1 MSSNNVYL
9 IASSMVRVGRYFS
22 KSYKDL
28 VVDVVNE
35 LFSSVGS
42 IDIDYLIIS
51 NVFSDSILEQ
61 LDISTILT
69 QELGLTPKPALR
81 VETGES
87 SGLTAIT
94 QGYSLIKSGIAD
106 TVLVV
111 GVEKCSE
118 FPTPTM
124 NKHFIKFSDYE
135 VESIYGLSVVNEAAL
150 LMKIYMR
157 RYGYSREDLSS
168 WSVKMHSNA
177 LKNPYAQLRFL
188 ISKEQVVRSQVI
200 SDPIRLLDMYP
211 VGDGASAVLLSSKE
225 GIVNNEALEVV
236 DIAQATSQPLNLR
249 EDLLSLP
256 ATKTVFNKLLSRSKL
271 DLNDLVIEV
280 HDSYSILGYL
290 ILEELGLVE
299 KGKAPSIIDDL
310 DNVNL
315 SGGLKARGHP
325 IGATGVYQ
333 VAEVFKIMTTGL
345 GDIKRCSCWGLIHS
359 MSAVDNNSV
368 GILVRR
374 CSC

>member
-1 MSSNNVYL
+1 MSSNNVYV
-9 IASSMVRVGRYFS
+9 IASSMVRVSRYFS

-28 VVDVVNE
+28 VIDVVNE
-35 LFSSVGS
+35 LTSSVGS
-42 IDIDYLIIS
+42 IDIDYLIVS

-61 LDISTILT
+61 LDISTILA
-69 QELGLTPKPALR
+69 QELGLTPKPTLR

-124 NKHFIKFSDYE
+124 NKHFIKFLDYE
-135 VESIYGLSVVNEAAL
+135 VESIYGLSIVNEVSL
-150 LMKIYMR
+150 LMKMYMR
-157 RYGYSREDLSS
+157 KYGYSRDDLSS

-188 ISKEQVVRSQVI
+188 ITKEQVVRSQVV

-211 VGDGASAVLLSSKE
+211 VGDGASAVLLSNR
-225 GIVNNEALEVV
+225 GDIVNNEVLEIVE
-236 DIAQATSQPLNLR
+236 IAQATSQPLNLR

-256 ATKTVFNKLLSRSKL
+256 ATKTVFNKLLSKSKL
-271 DLNDLVIEV
+271 DLNDVIIEV

-290 ILEELGLVE
+290 IIEELGLVE
-299 KGKAPSIIDDL
+299 RGRAPSIIDDL

-345 GDIKRCSCWGLIHS
+345 GDIRRDSCWGLIHN

-368 GILVRR
+368 GVLVRR